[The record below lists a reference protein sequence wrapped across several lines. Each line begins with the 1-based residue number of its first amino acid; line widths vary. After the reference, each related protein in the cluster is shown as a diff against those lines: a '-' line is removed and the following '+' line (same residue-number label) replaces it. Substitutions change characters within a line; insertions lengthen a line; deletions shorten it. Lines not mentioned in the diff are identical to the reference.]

1 LVIFKGVGMLELC
14 LEINQ
19 MQHSVCDQMRR
30 ACVWSQVT
38 YADVGR
44 ETWRAEEK
52 KGSDAGLR
60 PVEVHLTRL
69 ITVWVL

>member
-1 LVIFKGVGMLELC
+1 
-14 LEINQ
+14 
-19 MQHSVCDQMRR
+19 
-30 ACVWSQVT
+30 VT

-60 PVEVHLTRL
+60 PVEVHLTCL
-69 ITVWVL
+69 IMVWVL